1 MLLRISCE
9 ADYRT
14 LCDLFCI
21 RERGL
26 AWIDVLLF
34 RNTSRESNGDP
45 FLANV
50 FLYSSDFEIFQRTYI
65 LFAFELLAF
74 RKSFPM
80 KSGECLS
87 RYVKSKL

>member
-9 ADYRT
+9 ADYRA

-21 RERGL
+21 REKGL

-34 RNTSRESNGDP
+34 GNTSSESNGDH

-50 FLYSSDFEIFQRTYI
+50 LLYFHDFEIFQRIYI
-65 LFAFELLAF
+65 LFAFALLAF
-74 RKSFPM
+74 RKNFPM

-87 RYVKSKL
+87 CYVNK